1 MAQDDMKTG
10 TALVGEA
17 ARRFSRRILLKN
29 AAALGVAAASGPL
42 YVKRAFAS
50 SGELNILCWTD
61 ELPDPVLS
69 DFKAAT
75 GITVKKTPF
84 SSNEEQ
90 INKMQATLGQGF
102 DLCMPSFNRA
112 KDFQFLEV
120 LKPFDESRIDASAYL
135 PSLLK
140 ASSDLWTWDGLYH
153 LPHVWGTEALAWN
166 TDANKLTYADSSYGL
181 LWDPKYAGKVEMRT
195 YSGLLGLGLW
205 MDATGKLST
214 NRMLDSYKDE
224 ATMRKIYDELTAY
237 AVAHK
242 SQIRQFWDSTDSI
255 QAGFRENGCTMGQTW
270 DGPVKAMIKNGEP
283 MVFMAPKEGAL
294 TWMDG
299 FALSTAAENL
309 DEVYA
314 FLDYIEKP
322 EVAGK
327 IAALSNYNAVIK
339 GADAFVP
346 EADKKLFRASYP
358 EDSLD
363 KLWWYPPAPAW
374 FNAIRNQYA
383 EKFQAA

>member
-1 MAQDDMKTG
+1 MADDKVKTG
-10 TALVGEA
+10 TGLVGET
-17 ARRFSRRILLKN
+17 ARGVSRRVLLKS
-29 AAALGVAAASGPL
+29 AAVLGATTVAAPY

-61 ELPDPVLS
+61 ELPEPVLA
-69 DFKAAT
+69 DFKDAT
-75 GITVKKTPF
+75 GITVTKTPF

-120 LKPFDESRIDASAYL
+120 LKPFDESKVDLSAYL

-153 LPHVWGTEALAWN
+153 LPHVWGTEAMTWN
-166 TDANKLTYADSSYGL
+166 NEANKLSYAESSYGL
-181 LWDPKYAGKVEMRT
+181 LWDPEYVGKVQMRT

-205 MDATGKLST
+205 MDATGKLPT

-237 AVAHK
+237 AIEHK
-242 SQIRQFWDSTDSI
+242 NQIRQFWDSTDSI
-255 QAGFRENGCTMGQTW
+255 QAGFRENGCTIGQTW

-283 MVFMAPKEGAL
+283 YTFMAAKEGAL

-299 FALSTAAENL
+299 FALSAAAQNV

-314 FLDYIEKP
+314 FLSYIGKP

-327 IAALSNYNAVIK
+327 IATSSNYNAVIK
-339 GADAFVP
+339 GADDYVP
-346 EADKKLFRASYP
+346 AADKALFRSAYP
-358 EDSLD
+358 ENALD

-374 FNAIRNQYA
+374 FNSVRNQYA
-383 EKFQAA
+383 ERFQAA